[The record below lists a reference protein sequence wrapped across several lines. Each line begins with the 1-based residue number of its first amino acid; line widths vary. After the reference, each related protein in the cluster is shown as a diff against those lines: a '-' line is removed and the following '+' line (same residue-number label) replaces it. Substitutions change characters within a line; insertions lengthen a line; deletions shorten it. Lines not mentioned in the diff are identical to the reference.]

1 MKLIRLIL
9 QGFKSFADRTTI
21 DFAEGMTV
29 IVGPNGC
36 GKSNISDAVR
46 WVLGEQNVRNIR
58 GQKAEDIIFS
68 GSEKRKAKNAAMVSL
83 ILDNSGHELPLDT
96 AEVSITRKIFRNGDS
111 EFYINKRSCRLK
123 DIQELLANTGIGKG
137 SMVIIGQN
145 QVDRIL
151 SARPEERRVIFEEV
165 AGISKY
171 RMKKVDG
178 LRKLEKASAN
188 TERVLD
194 LKAVMEE
201 QSEPL
206 RVEAEKARKYRALQ
220 KEKKTGAVT
229 AALLKLSA
237 ARRMMARYE
246 NDQIRLEEK
255 KQEAMARLEE
265 VGRLQKQL
273 ENEMGGHQKALSAA
287 SGELADKKAQAEQ
300 LRGDCRVQEEN
311 LKHASEELNRLTEQR
326 EDEQQARL
334 ECRED
339 HESCREELEAVQA
352 ELQSGREHLETIK
365 QQKEILEEKLLA
377 SKAEYARQLQAT
389 QESIAQHERLVQ
401 EKNHR
406 EEDKDRLA
414 GEAQAHEM
422 RWKVLEEECSKL
434 KEEKAELTRKHLEL
448 EAKLSQ
454 LTEKGKEDAAA
465 RDKAENI
472 RYEMLRQLNERQAE
486 EKQVQLR
493 RKDLEK
499 QMEEHVNFSHTT
511 RTVLQASEA
520 WSQHIIGPLG
530 ELIRV
535 PEKYT
540 AAAEIALGSMI
551 SNLVVDTSETA
562 QTIISWLKNRHA
574 GRTTFY
580 PLDSMSGYPVREILQ
595 AAREPGI
602 CGIAAS
608 LFEHDEKISGIMQSI
623 LGRILIAEDMD
634 AARRTAKKYRYRFR
648 IVTLDGQVVNAGGS
662 MTGGSMRKK
671 DNTYFG
677 RKSEIKKLAAKEKA
691 LHEEIGQQRA
701 AKEKQDALCESLL
714 AAITREREEW
724 QNRSIEAASM
734 KTRLEG
740 MEKELAGKEE
750 TAQMEKNS
758 LEMARSQWEQ
768 ADQACRQLCEQLEH
782 AQKPGKQPEKDEKS
796 AQLQDKVN
804 VLNEQITDARV
815 QLTRAESN
823 VAQKQEEINKLVEAD
838 EESGRT
844 LERLQE
850 AIEKKKQVVFD
861 INVRLKAQKKQCEE
875 ANQHWKVMEQ
885 KRQILEQQ
893 AGDFS
898 RRRIA
903 LDEDWKKVQAQYAEA
918 DSRMSGLDARLESF
932 RNDESRELDTL
943 TSMGLTEKTAESF
956 RIKGSGEDIKKMLAS
971 VEKRIAELGNVNPQG
986 EAEYEEHMEK
996 LAFYDKQLDDL
1007 RKSEEGLQK
1016 IVHEI
1021 DDAMT
1026 AQFKQAFAKINV
1038 EFGRIMKVMF
1048 RGGKGHLDLTDK
1060 VNPLNGGIE
1069 LYLQLPGKKT
1079 QSLTLMSGGERA
1091 LTVCALLLSFMAY
1104 SPAPF
1109 CFLDEIDAALDDA
1122 NVERYG
1128 RMIED
1133 YKKKTQFIIIS
1144 HRKKT
1149 MEFADTLQGVTMAEK
1164 GVSSLITVRVSDYIK
1179 EE

>member
-206 RVEAEKARKYRALQ
+206 RVEAEKARKYCALQ

-339 HESCREELEAVQA
+339 HEACREELEAVQA

-406 EEDKDRLA
+406 EEDKNRLA

-472 RYEMLRQLNERQAE
+472 RYEMLRRLNERQAE

-499 QMEEHVNFSHTT
+499 QIEEHVNFSHTT

-804 VLNEQITDARV
+804 ALNEQITDARV

-850 AIEKKKQVVFD
+850 AIEKKKQVVLD

-875 ANQHWKVMEQ
+875 ADQHWKVMEQ

-996 LAFYDKQLDDL
+996 LAFYDKQLEDL

>member
-1 MKLIRLIL
+1 MKLIHLIL

-255 KQEAMARLEE
+255 KQEAMSRLEE

-311 LKHASEELNRLTEQR
+311 LKHASEELKRLTEQR

-339 HESCREELEAVQA
+339 HEACREELEAVQA
-352 ELQSGREHLETIK
+352 ELQSGREHLEAIK
-365 QQKEILEEKLLA
+365 QQKEFLEEKLLA

-406 EEDKDRLA
+406 EEDKNRLA

-465 RDKAENI
+465 RDKAESI
-472 RYEMLRQLNERQAE
+472 RYEMLRRLNERQAE

-562 QTIISWLKNRHA
+562 QTIISWLKKRHA

-734 KTRLEG
+734 KPRLEG

-750 TAQMEKNS
+750 NAQMEKNS

-804 VLNEQITDARV
+804 ALNEQITDARV

-823 VAQKQEEINKLVEAD
+823 VVQKQEEINKLVEAD

-850 AIEKKKQVVFD
+850 AIEKKKQAVSD

-875 ANQHWKVMEQ
+875 ADQHWKVMEQ

-943 TSMGLTEKTAESF
+943 TSMGLTEKIAESF

-996 LAFYDKQLDDL
+996 LAFYDKQLEDL

>member
-1 MKLIRLIL
+1 MKLIHLIL

-255 KQEAMARLEE
+255 KQEAMSRLEE

-311 LKHASEELNRLTEQR
+311 LKHASEELKRLTEQR

-339 HESCREELEAVQA
+339 HEACREELEAVQA
-352 ELQSGREHLETIK
+352 ELQSGREHLEAIK
-365 QQKEILEEKLLA
+365 QQKEFLEEKLLA

-406 EEDKDRLA
+406 EEDKNRLA

-472 RYEMLRQLNERQAE
+472 RYEMLRRLNERQAE

-562 QTIISWLKNRHA
+562 QTIISWLKKRHA

-750 TAQMEKNS
+750 NAQMEKNS

-804 VLNEQITDARV
+804 ALNEQITDARV

-850 AIEKKKQVVFD
+850 AIEKKKQAISD
-861 INVRLKAQKKQCEE
+861 INVRLKAQKKQCED
-875 ANQHWKVMEQ
+875 ADQHWKVMEQ

-943 TSMGLTEKTAESF
+943 TAMGLTEKTAESF

-996 LAFYDKQLDDL
+996 LAFYDKQLEDL